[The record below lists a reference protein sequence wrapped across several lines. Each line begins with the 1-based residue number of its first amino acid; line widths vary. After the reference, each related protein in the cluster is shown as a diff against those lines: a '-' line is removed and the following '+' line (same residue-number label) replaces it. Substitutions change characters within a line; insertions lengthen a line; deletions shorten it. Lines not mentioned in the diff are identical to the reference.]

1 MSKKVI
7 SKASQWPEICMK
19 WRKIRKNFAE
29 WWLSKDSKSDKDFNP
44 YTVGIKKNQ
53 AGGIDSLNKN
63 LKIITSIAKS
73 SKSLEKC

>member
-44 YTVGIKKNQ
+44 YTVGVKKNQ
-53 AGGIDSLNKN
+53 AGGIDSLKKIWKN
-63 LKIITSIAKS
+63 YFNRENLQNR
-73 SKSLEKC
+73 